1 MSIIEKAI
9 SKLDQN
15 KNSATEVHA
24 APASTIAHPSAPP
37 ATPITP
43 IETPR
48 APIEAVKAQPSAS
61 QLEQPHSK
69 KVEIDLEQLVKL
81 GMVSPHTDRS
91 NISEEF
97 RRIKRPLLDK
107 IFKDNSND
115 AKHKNLIMVTSSLP
129 GEGKTFCAV
138 NLAISIALE
147 LDHTVLLVD
156 ADVAKPSV
164 GRYLKTTNELE
175 ENKAGLMDILL
186 DKNLDLSDVMLR
198 TNIDKLT
205 LLRSGRNHKHAT
217 ELLASH
223 AMSTLLDEIA
233 TRYPDR
239 VIIFDSP
246 PLLLSTEARA
256 LASKMGQIALVVE
269 AGSTTQNAV
278 KDLLSQLK
286 TNNNVSLIYNKAQP
300 HEGTGFYGDYYG

>member
-24 APASTIAHPSAPP
+24 APASTIAHPATPP
-37 ATPITP
+37 ATPVTP

-69 KVEIDLEQLVKL
+69 KVEIDLEQLVTL

-223 AMSTLLDEIA
+223 AMSALLDEIA

>member
-15 KNSATEVHA
+15 KNLAPEVHA

-37 ATPITP
+37 ATPVTP
-43 IETPR
+43 IESPR
-48 APIEAVKAQPSAS
+48 APIEAVKAQPSAR

-107 IFKDNSND
+107 IFKDNNND

>member
-37 ATPITP
+37 ATPVTP

-48 APIEAVKAQPSAS
+48 PPIEAVKTQPSAS

-69 KVEIDLEQLVKL
+69 KVEIDLEQLVTL

-223 AMSTLLDEIA
+223 AMSALLDEIA

>member
-1 MSIIEKAI
+1 VSIIEKAI

-37 ATPITP
+37 ATPLTP

-48 APIEAVKAQPSAS
+48 PPIEAVKTQPSAS

-69 KVEIDLEQLVKL
+69 KVEIDLEQLVTL

-223 AMSTLLDEIA
+223 AMSALLDEIA

>member
-15 KNSATEVHA
+15 KNLAPEVHA

-37 ATPITP
+37 ATPVTP
-43 IETPR
+43 IESPR
-48 APIEAVKAQPSAS
+48 APIEAVKAQPSAR

-107 IFKDNSND
+107 IFKDNNND

-223 AMSTLLDEIA
+223 AMSSLLDEIA

>member
-37 ATPITP
+37 ATPVTP

-69 KVEIDLEQLVKL
+69 KVEIDLEQLVTL

>member
-1 MSIIEKAI
+1 
-9 SKLDQN
+9 
-15 KNSATEVHA
+15 
-24 APASTIAHPSAPP
+24 
-37 ATPITP
+37 
-43 IETPR
+43 
-48 APIEAVKAQPSAS
+48 
-61 QLEQPHSK
+61 
-69 KVEIDLEQLVKL
+69 
-81 GMVSPHTDRS
+81 
-91 NISEEF
+91 
-97 RRIKRPLLDK
+97 
-107 IFKDNSND
+107 
-115 AKHKNLIMVTSSLP
+115 MVTSSLP

>member
-37 ATPITP
+37 ATPVTP
-43 IETPR
+43 IESPR
-48 APIEAVKAQPSAS
+48 APIEAVKAQPSAR

-107 IFKDNSND
+107 IFKDNNND